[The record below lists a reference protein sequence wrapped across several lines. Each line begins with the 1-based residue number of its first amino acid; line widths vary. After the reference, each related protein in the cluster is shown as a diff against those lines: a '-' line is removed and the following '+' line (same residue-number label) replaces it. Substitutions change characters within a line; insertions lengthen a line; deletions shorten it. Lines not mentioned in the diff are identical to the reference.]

1 MPELPEVETVRRG
14 LTPAMLGARI
24 DKVEL
29 RRADIRFPFPPAFA
43 KRLTGQRVVDVK
55 RRAKYL
61 LFQLD
66 GGETLIAHLG
76 MSGSFRMEKT
86 GASIPG
92 KFHHERSKDPKHDHV
107 VLVLDNGWVVTY
119 NDPRRFG
126 FMDLAPTE
134 TLEQHPRMRGL
145 GAEPLAPEFDAV
157 RLAALFAGSRSP
169 LKSALLDQKRIAG
182 LGNIYVCEALFRA
195 GLAPSRPAS
204 VLANARGAPTRAAT
218 AISEAIRT
226 VLEEAVEAGG
236 STLRDHRQA
245 NGELGYFQHV
255 FKVYDREGLPCVRER
270 CRGTIARITQAGRST
285 FYCPKCQ
292 R

>member
-24 DKVEL
+24 DRVEL

-43 KRLTGQRVVDVK
+43 KRLTGQRIVDLG

-61 LFQLD
+61 LFELD

-76 MSGSFRMEKT
+76 MSGSFRLERT
-86 GASIPG
+86 AASTPGA
-92 KFHHERSKDPKHDHV
+92 FHHERSKDPRHDHV
-107 VLVLDNGWVVTY
+107 VLTLDSGWVVTY

-126 FMDLAPTE
+126 FMDLAPTA
-134 TLEQHPRMRGL
+134 TLGEHPRMRGL
-145 GAEPLAPEFDAV
+145 GAEPLAPDFDAA
-157 RLAALFAGSRSP
+157 RLAQLFAGSRAP

-195 GLAPSRPAS
+195 RLAPSRPAS
-204 VLANARGAPTRAAT
+204 LLADARGAPTRAAT
-218 AISEAIRT
+218 AVSEAIRA

-255 FKVYDREGLPCVRER
+255 FKVYDREGLPCLRER
-270 CRGTIARITQAGRST
+270 CRGIIKRITQSGRST
-285 FYCPKCQ
+285 FFCPKCQ

>member
-24 DKVEL
+24 DRVEL
-29 RRADIRFPFPPAFA
+29 RRADIRFPFPPSFA
-43 KRLTGQRVVDVK
+43 KRLTGQRIVDVN

-61 LFQLD
+61 LFPLD

-86 GASIPG
+86 AISTPG

-107 VLVLDNGWVVTY
+107 VLTLDNGWVVTY

-126 FMDLAPTE
+126 FMDLGPTE
-134 TLEQHPRMRGL
+134 TLEQHPRIRGL
-145 GAEPLAPEFDAV
+145 GAEPLAPEFDAA
-157 RLAALFAGSRSP
+157 RLAALFAGSRAP

-195 GLAPSRPAS
+195 RLAPLRPAS
-204 VLANARGAPTRAAT
+204 ILANARGAPTRAAI
-218 AISEAIRT
+218 AISQTIRA

-245 NGELGYFQHV
+245 TGELGYFQHV
-255 FKVYDREGLPCVRER
+255 FKVYDREGLPCMREG
-270 CRGTIARITQAGRST
+270 CRGIIKRIPQAGRST
-285 FYCPKCQ
+285 FYCPVCQ

>member
-29 RRADIRFPFPPAFA
+29 RRADIRFPFPASFA
-43 KRLTGQRVVDVK
+43 KRLTGQRIVDMD

-86 GASIPG
+86 TTSTPG

-107 VLVLDNGWVVTY
+107 VIILDNGWVVTY

-157 RLAALFAGSRSP
+157 RLAGLFVGSRAP

-195 GLAPSRPAS
+195 RLAPSRPAGI
-204 VLANARGAPTRAAT
+204 LADARGTPTKAAT
-218 AISEAIRT
+218 AISQAIRA

-255 FKVYDREGLPCVRER
+255 FKVYDREGRPCVREG
-270 CRGTIARITQAGRST
+270 CRGTIMRITQSGRST
-285 FYCPKCQ
+285 FYCSKCQ

>member
-1 MPELPEVETVRRG
+1 MPELPEVETVRLG
-14 LTPAMLGARI
+14 LMPVMRGARI

-29 RRADIRFPFPPAFA
+29 RRADIRFPFPTSFA
-43 KRLTGQRVVDVK
+43 KRLAGQRIVDLT

-86 GASIPG
+86 AVSTPG
-92 KFHHERSKDPKHDHV
+92 KFHYERSKDPKHDHV
-107 VLVLDNGWVVTY
+107 VLALDNGWTVTY

-126 FMDLAPTE
+126 FMDLARTE
-134 TLEQHPRMRGL
+134 ALSQHPRMREL
-145 GAEPLAPEFDAV
+145 GAEPLGPEFDAA
-157 RLAALFAGSRSP
+157 RLATLFAGSRAP

-182 LGNIYVCEALFRA
+182 LGNIYVSEALFRA
-195 GLAPSRPAS
+195 GLSPSKPAS
-204 VLANARGAPTRAAT
+204 ILANARGGPTRAAT
-218 AISEAIRT
+218 AVAKAIRN

-255 FKVYDREGLPCVRER
+255 FKVYDREGLACARKDCDGVV
-270 CRGTIARITQAGRST
+270 ARITQAGRST
-285 FYCPKCQ
+285 FYCSTCQ

>member
-14 LTPAMLGARI
+14 LSPAMLGARI

-29 RRADIRFPFPPAFA
+29 RRADIRFPFPSSFQ
-43 KRLTGQRVVDVK
+43 KRLTGQRIVDMG

-86 GASIPG
+86 TASTPG

-134 TLEQHPRMRGL
+134 TLAQHPRMRGL
-145 GAEPLAPEFDAV
+145 GAEPLAPGFDAV
-157 RLAALFAGSRSP
+157 RLAELFAGSRAP

-195 GLAPSRPAS
+195 RLAPSRPAS
-204 VLANARGAPTRAAT
+204 ILADARGAPTKAGKAV
-218 AISEAIRT
+218 SGAIRA

-255 FKVYDREGLPCVRER
+255 FQVYDREGRPCLRER
-270 CRGTIARITQAGRST
+270 CRGIIKRITQSGRST
-285 FYCPKCQ
+285 FYCPVCQ

>member
-24 DKVEL
+24 DRVEL
-29 RRADIRFPFPPAFA
+29 RRADIRFPFPPSFA
-43 KRLTGQRVVDVK
+43 KRLTGQRIVDVN

-61 LFQLD
+61 LFPLD

-86 GASIPG
+86 AISTPG

-107 VLVLDNGWVVTY
+107 VLTLDNGWVVTY

-126 FMDLAPTE
+126 FMDLGPTE
-134 TLEQHPRMRGL
+134 TLEQHPRIRGL
-145 GAEPLAPEFDAV
+145 GAEPLAPEFDAA
-157 RLAALFAGSRSP
+157 RLAALFAGSRAP

-195 GLAPSRPAS
+195 RLAPLRPAS
-204 VLANARGAPTRAAT
+204 ILANARCAPTRAAI
-218 AISEAIRT
+218 AISQAIRA

-245 NGELGYFQHV
+245 TGELGYFQHV
-255 FKVYDREGLPCVRER
+255 FKVYDREGLPCMREG
-270 CRGTIARITQAGRST
+270 CRGIIKRIPQAGRST
-285 FYCPKCQ
+285 FYCPVCQ

>member
-24 DKVEL
+24 DRVEL

-43 KRLTGQRVVDVK
+43 KRLTGQRIVDLG

-61 LFQLD
+61 LFELD

-76 MSGSFRMEKT
+76 MSGSFRLERT
-86 GASIPG
+86 AASTPGA
-92 KFHHERSKDPKHDHV
+92 FHHERSKDPKHDHV
-107 VLVLDNGWVVTY
+107 VLTLDSGWVVTY

-126 FMDLAPTE
+126 FMDLAPTA
-134 TLEQHPRMRGL
+134 TLGEHPRMRGL
-145 GAEPLAPEFDAV
+145 GAEPLAPDFDAA
-157 RLAALFAGSRSP
+157 RLAQLFAGSRAP

-195 GLAPSRPAS
+195 RLAPSRPAS
-204 VLANARGAPTRAAT
+204 LLADARGAPTRAAT
-218 AISEAIRT
+218 AVSEAIRA
-226 VLEEAVEAGG
+226 VLGEAVEAGG

-255 FKVYDREGLPCVRER
+255 FKVYDREGLPCLRER
-270 CRGTIARITQAGRST
+270 CRGIIKRIAQSGRST
-285 FYCPKCQ
+285 FFCPKCQ